1 MCDSFF
7 VACVNKLLK
16 EQSSGQWN
24 EIPTVC
30 LTHWDLVKINSWKMA
45 FSNEFCRM
53 KDIVLWFKFDKVFLH
68 WFNWLYVH
76 IVSGNGM
83 VQIAVTFKQW
93 CLWSITKY
101 GIAWTLWFYCDM
113 THVLGTPLFK
123 SNQNFFLQCQKVVFK
138 FKISIWYFTSCIM
151 RCFVRKRW
159 RATAWCGKSK
169 FAISSGWLKTGSV
182 SHPDDIITLP

>member
-1 MCDSFF
+1 MQVVNLLVTGGIPVQSASLQMCDSFF

-24 EIPTVC
+24 EISTVC
-30 LTHWDLVKINSWKMA
+30 LTHWDLVKINSRKMA
-45 FSNEFCRM
+45 FSNEFSRM

-101 GIAWTLWFYCDM
+101 GIAYGFIVTWHMYWVHPCSK
-113 THVLGTPLFK
+113 VIR
-123 SNQNFFLQCQKVVFK
+123 FFLQCQKVVFK

-151 RCFVRKRW
+151 RCFGMSR
-159 RATAWCGKSK
+159 
-169 FAISSGWLKTGSV
+169 
-182 SHPDDIITLP
+182 